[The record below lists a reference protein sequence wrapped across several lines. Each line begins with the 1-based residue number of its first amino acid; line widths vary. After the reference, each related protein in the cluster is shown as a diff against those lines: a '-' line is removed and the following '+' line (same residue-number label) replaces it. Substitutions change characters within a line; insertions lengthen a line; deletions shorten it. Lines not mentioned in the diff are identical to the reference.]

1 MNGGIGWREERN
13 RMKTSMPRLLLVEDE
28 RDYRTVLARLLRQAG
43 FDVAEAGDGKSAM
56 QRLEQEKYDLV
67 LLDAVMPGMDGI
79 ETARAI
85 KNVPELCLLPVVMLT
100 GHDRTEF
107 LEMAV
112 EAGADE
118 FLPKSADMEEIVQR
132 VRVLVEMRKYMSLR
146 SQFRSQ
152 LASEVADKTC
162 LLQGMLTEKETLNRE
177 ILHRIALAAEYRDDI
192 TGRHTERV
200 GVISSLIARSLGRED
215 EFCQELRHTAPLHDV
230 GKIGIPDAILLKPGK
245 LDAEEWRIMQTHT
258 LIGGRILG
266 GSRLPLLADAET
278 IAITHHERWDGRGY
292 PRGLAG
298 SVIPLVGRIVSVAD
312 TFDAMTTERPYKRPM
327 PVENAV
333 RIIEEEKGRQFDP
346 DAVEAFTKSLSD
358 ILESIKTM
366 CGRPV

>member
-1 MNGGIGWREERN
+1 
-13 RMKTSMPRLLLVEDE
+13 MPD
-28 RDYRTVLARLLRQAG
+28 
-43 FDVAEAGDGKSAM
+43 
-56 QRLEQEKYDLV
+56 
-67 LLDAVMPGMDGI
+67 MDGF

-85 KNVPELCLLPVVMLT
+85 KSIPELCHLPVVMLT
-100 GHDRTEF
+100 GHDSADF
-107 LEMAV
+107 QEMAA

-118 FLPKSADMEEIVQR
+118 FLPKAADMEEIVQR
-132 VRVLVEMRKYMSLR
+132 VRLLVEMRKFISLR
-146 SQFRSQ
+146 SQYRSQ

-162 LLQGMLTEKETLNRE
+162 MLQGMLTEKETLNRE

-200 GVISSLIARSLGRED
+200 GVISSLIARALGRED
-215 EFCQELRHTAPLHDV
+215 EFCLELRHTAPLHDV

-258 LIGGRILG
+258 LIGARILS
-266 GSRLPLLADAET
+266 GSLLPLLGAAET

-292 PRGLAG
+292 PGGLAG

-327 PVENAV
+327 PVEKAV
-333 RIIEEEKGRQFDP
+333 QIIGEEKGGQFDP
-346 DAVEAFTKSLSD
+346 DVVEAFTGNLSD
-358 ILESIKTM
+358 ILEAIKAM
-366 CGRPV
+366 GGRPL